1 MCNPVAIGLA
11 LTAAGT
17 AAQVA
22 GQRKAQKAMEGAREA
37 ERIRQKGYQDESAA
51 VLDKSMANA
60 DKGAQ
65 DAQEAEALAK
75 RESDAANATASVRAP
90 VEATGANLAG
100 DQTANTVIDTERS
113 AQAAK
118 NLNFAGQQ
126 GGAKAKLLSFQDLN
140 IANAIAN
147 ARAAQD
153 HARIAGFSKGSGD
166 VLPIEMESASHRGDG
181 LKTLGQGLQ
190 VAGTIAGMGA
200 GAGWWGAGNTATQA
214 AVDQAASYGLGGRL
228 AANGSFMPTL
238 TATRMSPYAA
248 FQLFPK

>member
-37 ERIRQKGYQDESAA
+37 ERIRQKGYQDESTA

-60 DKGAQ
+60 DKSAQ
-65 DAQEAEALAK
+65 DSQEAEALAK
-75 RESDAANATASVRAP
+75 RKADAADATASVRAP

-100 DQTANTVIDTERS
+100 DQTANTVIETERA

-118 NLNFAGQQ
+118 NLGYAGQQ
-126 GGAKAKLLSFQDLN
+126 GGAKASLLAANDLN
-140 IANAIAN
+140 FANAIAN
-147 ARAAQD
+147 ARAQQD
-153 HARIAGFSKGSGD
+153 HARIAGFSKGSAD
-166 VLPIEMESASHRGDG
+166 VLPIEMEAASHRGDG

-190 VAGTIAGMGA
+190 VAGTIAGLGA
-200 GAGWWGAGNTATQA
+200 GAGWWGGTTAAQEA
-214 AVDQAASYGLGGRL
+214 ANQAASYGLGGHL
-228 AANGSFMPTL
+228 TSSGAFMPSL
-238 TATRMSPYAA
+238 QATPMSPYAS